1 MTVGQRIKFLRTREQ
16 MTQRQL
22 AKKLSLS
29 PSAVGMYEQDRRQP
43 SGELIVAISGV
54 FSVSTQWLLT
64 GQPYT
69 RLDFQSDLGML
80 LAATPEAFA
89 NNA

>member
-1 MTVGQRIKFLRTREQ
+1 MTVGQRIKFLRTRDQ

-22 AKKLSLS
+22 AKKLSLA

>member
-1 MTVGQRIKFLRTREQ
+1 MTVGQRIKFLRTRDQ

>member
-16 MTQRQL
+16 LTQRQL

-43 SGELIVAISGV
+43 SGELIVAISQV

>member
-1 MTVGQRIKFLRTREQ
+1 MTVGQRIKFLRTREH